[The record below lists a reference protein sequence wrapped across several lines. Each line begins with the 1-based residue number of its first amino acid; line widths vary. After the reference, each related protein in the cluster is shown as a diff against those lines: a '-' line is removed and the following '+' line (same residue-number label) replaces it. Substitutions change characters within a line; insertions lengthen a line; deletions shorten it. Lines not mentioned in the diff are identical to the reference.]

1 MRSPPPSRRGGGDR
15 RHPRQTHRWGSQPT
29 DDRGQST
36 ALDYTLGLSV
46 AALVLTGLTI
56 AAADFVTGQRE
67 QVVRTELGVVGEQ
80 LVGEIVAADR
90 LVQAGNQTS
99 QLVVNASLP
108 RRVVGTGYSVSVV
121 NGSPDQQLRLT
132 TVDPEV
138 SVTVAFTTESPVV
151 TDSVDGGTITI
162 RYDSDADQLEVAS

>member
-1 MRSPPPSRRGGGDR
+1 MSNPPPRRRAGRER
-15 RHPRQTHRWGSQPT
+15 RPRQTHRWGSRPT
-29 DDRGQST
+29 ADRGQST

-56 AAADFVTGQRE
+56 AAADFVTEQRE

-90 LVQAGNQTS
+90 LVQAGDQTK

-108 RRVVGTGYSVSVV
+108 RRVVGTGYTVSVV
-121 NGSPDQQLRLT
+121 SGPPDQQLRLT
-132 TVDPEV
+132 TADPEV
-138 SVTVAFTTESPVV
+138 SVTVAFATETPVEA
-151 TDSVDGGTITI
+151 TSVGGGTVTI
-162 RYDSDADQLEVAS
+162 RYDRDDDELEVSS